1 MTNWVLIET
10 VASRQIVVCACNH
23 AMAHGVRRGMT
34 LAQARA
40 ICPDLSHAPH
50 QPAEDARALESLA
63 RWLMRFSPV
72 VAPEPP
78 DAIFLDV
85 TGSERLFGS
94 YENLLRIVTLAVAR
108 LNISANICIAPTLGA
123 AWAVASFIDGA
134 IVSPDQLI
142 STLSPF
148 PPQALRLDAVTAAV
162 LDSLGIETIGR
173 LIDLPREA
181 LPARFGATLLQ
192 RIDQALGRI
201 AEPLAPLPHRSPIQA
216 RMEFDGAVDSPEILG
231 LALKELL
238 GTLLVQLTRHGC
250 GARRLDVEFRC
261 AHHPPLLKTILL
273 SRPTRNV
280 GNLLNLLRCMLETV
294 YSDEGFTAIRLSAPL
309 FERLTDEQ
317 STLHEDA
324 GHVSEVEL
332 GHLLERLQI
341 RLGPQAVVRAELIE
355 SHLPEKA
362 SQLLASTLSR
372 RERKIAND
380 EIQIH
385 GGMTN
390 DEIRIHE
397 SMTNSR
403 MKDFASI
410 RNLNIRN
417 LFVNSNFVIRHS
429 SPRPLHLLSKP
440 REVKVMSAPSHE
452 GGGLPFS
459 FTCDG
464 TVHRI
469 MHAIGPERI
478 AGVWWE
484 GRDKTRDYFDAQDH
498 NGRRFWLFRVA
509 QSGRWFMHGLFE

>member
-1 MTNWVLIET
+1 MTNWVLVET
-10 VASRQIVVCACNH
+10 VASRQVVVCACNN

-50 QPAEDARALESLA
+50 QPAEDARALQSLA

-78 DAIFLDV
+78 DAIFLDI
-85 TGSERLFGS
+85 TGSERLFEG
-94 YENLLRIVTLAVAR
+94 YANLLRLVTAAVAR
-108 LNISANICIAPTLGA
+108 LKISANICIAPTLGA

-134 IVSPDQLI
+134 IVRPDQLI

-148 PPQALRLDAVTAAV
+148 PPQALRLDAATAAV

-181 LPARFGATLLQ
+181 LPARFGGILLQ
-192 RIDQALGRI
+192 RIDQALGRV
-201 AEPLAPLPHRSPIQA
+201 AEPLAPLLHRSPIQA

-238 GTLLVQLTRHGC
+238 GTLLAQLTRHGC

-273 SRPTRNV
+273 SRPTRHA

-324 GHVSEVEL
+324 EHVSEVEL
-332 GHLLERLQI
+332 GRLLERLQI

-362 SQLLASTLSR
+362 YGCGDSSLLP
-372 RERKIAND
+372 RKKIGN
-380 EIQIH
+380 E
-385 GGMTN
+385 
-390 DEIRIHE
+390 EIRIHE

-403 MKDFASI
+403 MTNEVAWASRPCFLTGKTHGRDAHATLI
-410 RNLNIRN
+410 RI
-417 LFVNSNFVIRHS
+417 SA
-429 SPRPLHLLSKP
+429 PRPLHLLSQP
-440 REVKVMSAPSHE
+440 REVKAMSAPSHE

-498 NGRRFWLFRVA
+498 NGRRFWIFRVA
-509 QSGRWFMHGLFE
+509 QTGRWFMHGLFE

>member
-1 MTNWVLIET
+1 MTNRVLVES

-40 ICPDLSHAPH
+40 ICPDVSHAPH

-173 LIDLPREA
+173 LIDLPRDA

-238 GTLLVQLTRHGC
+238 GTLLAQLTRHGC

-341 RLGPQAVVRAELIE
+341 RLGPEAVVRAELIE

-362 SQLLASTLSR
+362 CRLLDSNLSR
-372 RERKIAND
+372 HGRKI
-380 EIQIH
+380 
-385 GGMTN
+385 TN

-397 SMTNSR
+397 IMTNSR
-403 MKDFASI
+403 MTNADAFLI
-410 RNLNIRN
+410 RNLNIRDW
-417 LFVNSNFVIRHS
+417 FVNSNFVIRIS
-429 SPRPLHLLSKP
+429 APRPLHLLSKP